1 MHASG
6 QDRNGAPR
14 RRTRAQG
21 PRRHPRSIT
30 ATNSEWQRVTARAN
44 QAGMPIGRYLVG
56 LALNTPNEPE
66 MDAPAPPANTLPD
79 DLQWELAERLLVTAA
94 VIEARLAGT
103 AWEAEINSIRAR
115 VRHKLQLANV
125 LR

>member
-6 QDRNGAPR
+6 QDRSGSPR
-14 RRTRAQG
+14 RRTRARG
-21 PRRHPRSIT
+21 ERRHPRSIT
-30 ATNSEWQRVTARAN
+30 ATDSEWQRITARAS
-44 QAGMPIGRYLVG
+44 QAGMPIGRYLVER
-56 LALNTPNEPE
+56 ALETVPEPD
-66 MDAPAPPANTLPD
+66 MDSSVAGALPD

-103 AWEAEINSIRAR
+103 AWEAEINSIKAR
-115 VRHKLQLANV
+115 VRHKLQLVRV

>member
-6 QDRNGAPR
+6 QDRNGSPR
-14 RRTRAQG
+14 RRARAQG
-21 PRRHPRSIT
+21 ERRHPRSIT
-30 ATNSEWQRVTARAN
+30 ATDSEWQRITARAS
-44 QAGMPIGRYLVG
+44 QAGMPIGRYLVER
-56 LALNTPNEPE
+56 ALETSPEP
-66 MDAPAPPANTLPD
+66 DIDSSVAGALPD

-103 AWEAEINSIRAR
+103 AWEAEVNSIKAR
-115 VRHKLQLANV
+115 VRHKLQLARV